1 MTKAP
6 ASKNTDPSP
15 DLTHLSPRQRLQQTA
30 FLMSAPTFR
39 LCPPDE
45 GYEVAFAGR
54 SNAGKSSAINVL
66 TNQRQLAR
74 SSKTPGRTQMI
85 NFFTIGNQETRL
97 VDLPGY
103 GYAAVPEAMK
113 IEWQTELEEYLVARE
128 SLAGLV
134 LLMDSRHP
142 LKFFDQQML
151 QWAKDG
157 NLPVHVLLTK
167 SDKFKYGPAKNV
179 LLKTKQDMSKLGLSF
194 SIQLFSSL
202 KKEGID
208 ELAAVMG
215 NWLHIDNSA
224 AKSNVDND
232 IDSNI
237 DSSNTPIDFNIE

>member
-1 MTKAP
+1 MTNVPKLKKTKAP
-6 ASKNTDPSP
+6 AYIAPESAS
-15 DLTHLSPRQRLQQTA
+15 DLSHLSTRKRLEQTE
-30 FLMSAPTFR
+30 FFMSAPTFK
-39 LCPPDE
+39 LCPPDI

-85 NFFTIGNQETRL
+85 NFFTIGNEEARL

-103 GYAAVPEAMK
+103 GYAAVPEKMK
-113 IEWQTELEEYLVARE
+113 IVWQTELEEYLVSRI

-151 QWAKDG
+151 RWAKEG
-157 NLPVHVLLTK
+157 GLPVHVLLTK
-167 SDKFKYGPAKNV
+167 ADKFKYGPAKNV
-179 LLKTKQDMSKLGLSF
+179 LLQTKREMEKLDLPF
-194 SIQLFSSL
+194 TIQLFSSL

-208 ELAAVMG
+208 ELADVMG
-215 NWLHIDNSA
+215 RWLRIDGHP
-224 AKSNVDND
+224 DNK
-232 IDSNI
+232 DSRI
-237 DSSNTPIDFNIE
+237 IR

>member
-1 MTKAP
+1 
-6 ASKNTDPSP
+6 
-15 DLTHLSPRQRLQQTA
+15 
-30 FLMSAPTFR
+30 MSAPTFR
-39 LCPPDE
+39 LCPADT

-85 NFFTIGNQETRL
+85 NFFSIGNEEARL

-103 GYAAVPEAMK
+103 GYAAVPEKMK
-113 IEWQTELEEYLVARE
+113 LVWQTELEEYLVSRE

-142 LKFFDQQML
+142 LKFFDEQML
-151 QWAKDG
+151 HWAKDG
-157 NLPVHVLLTK
+157 ELPVHVLLTK
-167 SDKFKYGPAKNV
+167 ADKFKYGPAKNI
-179 LLKTKQDMSKLGLSF
+179 LLQTKRELEKLDLPF

-208 ELAAVMG
+208 ELAEVMG
-215 NWLHIDNSA
+215 RWLRIDGQ
-224 AKSNVDND
+224 
-232 IDSNI
+232 
-237 DSSNTPIDFNIE
+237 PIPE